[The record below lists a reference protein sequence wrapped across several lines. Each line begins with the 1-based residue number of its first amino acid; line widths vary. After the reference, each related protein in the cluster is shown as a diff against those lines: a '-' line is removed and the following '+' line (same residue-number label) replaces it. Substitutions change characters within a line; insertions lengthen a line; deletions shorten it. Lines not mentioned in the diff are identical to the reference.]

1 VQGEGFEP
9 PKAHRPTDLQS
20 VPFDRSGTPAGFLI
34 LPQSRTDF
42 QTIPPGADGRSRTGN
57 PPLTKRLLCRLSY
70 VGALFIVAILLRP
83 SKRARPCDTIAP
95 MESEFTQVAL
105 TVIIILGG
113 AKLLAMLLERVGQ
126 EAVLGELLLG
136 IALGPSAL
144 GLLDP
149 KGDPVL
155 MFLADLGIVVL
166 VFYIGLI
173 AELDLL
179 MRAWRP
185 SVRVA
190 LLGAVIFLGGGTLL
204 GVGAGLS
211 LLSALFVGAAL
222 IATSLG
228 KVGRFLVEAQRI
240 LHPAGMTVL
249 GAALLDDLIA
259 LWLLAGFQAWAA
271 PRPFRWELLVL
282 EGLGSLLFLVGG
294 LWVGVRL
301 VPWLFRLL
309 DTLETRGMTIV
320 AALVFCLALAL
331 LAKSL
336 GLALIVGAFAAG
348 LMFEYVHHERQ
359 ITRKIETL
367 VDLFVPFYF
376 VKAGALLDL
385 SVLAQWWVCLGAVGL
400 TVLAIVGKL
409 LSGLGAAR
417 GTRLLVGIGMIP
429 RGEVGLIFATVGM
442 ELGLLSKE
450 LYAALLAMIVL
461 TTFLTP
467 LLLQLALRR

>member
-1 VQGEGFEP
+1 
-9 PKAHRPTDLQS
+9 
-20 VPFDRSGTPAGFLI
+20 
-34 LPQSRTDF
+34 
-42 QTIPPGADGRSRTGN
+42 
-57 PPLTKRLLCRLSY
+57 
-70 VGALFIVAILLRP
+70 
-83 SKRARPCDTIAP
+83 
-95 MESEFTQVAL
+95 
-105 TVIIILGG
+105 
-113 AKLLAMLLERVGQ
+113 
-126 EAVLGELLLG
+126 
-136 IALGPSAL
+136 
-144 GLLDP
+144 
-149 KGDPVL
+149 
-155 MFLADLGIVVL
+155 
-166 VFYIGLI
+166 
-173 AELDLL
+173 
-179 MRAWRP
+179 
-185 SVRVA
+185 
-190 LLGAVIFLGGGTLL
+190 
-204 GVGAGLS
+204 
-211 LLSALFVGAAL
+211 
-222 IATSLG
+222 
-228 KVGRFLVEAQRI
+228 
-240 LHPAGMTVL
+240 
-249 GAALLDDLIA
+249 
-259 LWLLAGFQAWAA
+259 
-271 PRPFRWELLVL
+271 VL

-301 VPWLFRLL
+301 VPRLFRLL
-309 DTLETRGMTIV
+309 DTLETRGTTIV